1 MSFQMGTPTE
11 TAKILGKFPTAT
23 IYEAAGKVGDMSPN
37 IRPIV
42 PEKSLCGIAYT
53 VKIFPNDTKAVILAL
68 EQAPKGSVLVIDAG
82 GTNRS
87 AVWGGSSSLV
97 SSIRGIAGCVTNGSV
112 RDVRELIKIGIP
124 VFAAGISPRGTLK
137 NHEGWTNETISVGGV
152 SISTGDYIIAD
163 EDGVLVVES
172 SMGIKLCELAEKQ
185 FEAEHLREKRIK
197 KGEHLSTILGIEK
210 NGN

>member
-1 MSFQMGTPTE
+1 MITPNK
-11 TAKILGKFPTAT
+11 TAEILGKFPTAT

-42 PEKSLCGIAYT
+42 PEKSLSGIAYT

-68 EQAPKGSVLVIDAG
+68 EEAPKGSVLVIDAG

-124 VFAAGISPRGTLK
+124 VYAAGISPRGTLK
-137 NHEGWTNETISVGGV
+137 NHEGWSKKTISVGGV

-163 EDGVLVVES
+163 EDGVLVVEA

-197 KGEHLSTILGIEK
+197 MGETLSTILGIEK
-210 NGN
+210 SGN